1 MEQNFNALAEKTEK
15 LERDIANLNSGM
27 KRLEQKLDKILSS
40 IGNSNTAID
49 DVSAN
54 VSEVKNN
61 LRLFNQSER
70 QLFHEIKS
78 KLSQQLQAQFDEI
91 HSLQSNLQKT
101 QKSAESV
108 EKSCTQ
114 ELNLLKVIQDE
125 IAEQKNL
132 NATSNDKLLSEI
144 KKLLN
149 TSSKE
154 QLTKDDLK
162 AVESFLRLIAAN
174 QMIQET
180 YLETK

>member
-15 LERDIANLNSGM
+15 LERDIANLNAGM

-40 IGNSNTAID
+40 IGNSHTAID
-49 DVSAN
+49 DVSAT

-70 QLFHEIKS
+70 QLLNEINS
-78 KLSQQLQAQFDEI
+78 NLLRQLQIQFDNFSKK
-91 HSLQSNLQKT
+91 SLTEN
-101 QKSAESV
+101 
-108 EKSCTQ
+108 
-114 ELNLLKVIQDE
+114 
-125 IAEQKNL
+125 
-132 NATSNDKLLSEI
+132 
-144 KKLLN
+144 
-149 TSSKE
+149 

-162 AVESFLRLIAAN
+162 AIESFLRLIAAN

>member
-1 MEQNFNALAEKTEK
+1 MEQNFNSLAEKTEK
-15 LERDIANLNSGM
+15 LERDIANLNAGM

-40 IGNSNTAID
+40 IGNSHTAID
-49 DVSAN
+49 DVSAT

-70 QLFHEIKS
+70 QLLNEINS
-78 KLSQQLQAQFDEI
+78 NLLRQIQIQFDNFSKK
-91 HSLQSNLQKT
+91 SLTEN
-101 QKSAESV
+101 
-108 EKSCTQ
+108 
-114 ELNLLKVIQDE
+114 
-125 IAEQKNL
+125 
-132 NATSNDKLLSEI
+132 
-144 KKLLN
+144 
-149 TSSKE
+149 